1 MQRVLIALAVV
12 VALTAAIFLAVRYV
26 GQQQGP
32 IVSPD
37 TPSTVGG
44 ADTPAGSTTGP
55 VTAAPELKAPYFAF
69 RRLEVQTSGDA
80 PEACLVFTRKLDT
93 EAKYQDYLKF
103 DPEVTF
109 ALRVTQDRL
118 CIQGLAFAQTYQLEL
133 KAGLPAA
140 GGTEKLTKSETITVE
155 LRDKPALVRMSTGFV
170 LPRDSADGVP
180 ITTVNVSKL
189 NIKVIRVGDR
199 LLAQLQTGIIDQRE
213 FYEYERNNIE
223 NEQGRV
229 VWTGQLTVPNNRRND
244 EVITLFPLRRALNEN
259 KAGAYMILATDAA
272 DEDSTDENANWKPK
286 AAQFVVDTDLGLTSF
301 KGKDGLNVF
310 VRSLKNA
317 EPISGVELRLIARNN
332 EELEVKKTGSDGRA
346 QFSAAI
352 TRGTGGLEPVAVM
365 AYQEKTDFSFLDL
378 RRPAFDLTDRGVD
391 GRASPDAIDAY
402 LYTDR
407 GVYRPGET
415 VNVVTLLRDQQAK
428 SLNDRLT
435 FVLSRPDGLE
445 SKKWVVE
452 ANQFQAGGFARPVTL
467 TATAPRG
474 RWQVAAFLDPK
485 GESIGRIAFDVQ
497 DFVPQ
502 KLKVE
507 LKPTQKIL
515 RPGQQAVVDVNGRFL
530 YGAPAAGLAGEGTMT
545 ITSDSTPFADVPAL
559 KGFRFG
565 KVDENFEGTQVTMSV
580 PETDAAG
587 KTQATAAIEELA
599 ETSLP
604 LKAVINIAIFEPGGR
619 TTSDQVS
626 LPLRTRDTLI
636 GIRPGF
642 QWDSVQENT
651 PANLEV
657 VAVDVDGK
665 PKAVRG
671 VKWELVNEDIDYRW
685 YQVDNDWKYERVVND
700 RIVDGGTVDLEAGA
714 PFKVSKALPW
724 GSYRLTVIEP
734 GVKADPDGETKPG
747 ASTAYRFWSGWGGG
761 AENDR
766 PDRVAVSADKQQ
778 YATGDNA
785 KIAINPPTD
794 GKALIVIASNKIHLT
809 KMVDVSASG
818 TTVSIPVSSE
828 WGAGA
833 YALVTHYRPLSS
845 AQTRAP
851 VRAIGVAWLAV
862 DPSPRTL
869 QVTLGAPQ
877 KTKPNQ
883 KLSIPIEV
891 KNQGWGEAV
900 YVTLAAVDE
909 GILQLTDFAS
919 PDANKHYFGKRR
931 LGLDMRDDYGRL
943 IASDRAIVGELRT
956 GGDGV
961 GGRSLA
967 VVPQKTVSLFSG
979 LVALSDS
986 GKGNIAFDIPD
997 FNGELRLMAVAYTP
1011 TKLGHAEQPLTVR
1024 DPVVAE
1030 VVLPRF
1036 MAPGDTLTAALNM
1049 HNVEGTP
1056 GQYTATVKTAMPGPG
1071 GLVSAETRL
1080 TPNLRAN
1087 ERVLLPVP
1095 IAAKDAGIGTISL
1108 NVEGPGGFKVARSWP
1123 IEVREPQLEISTE
1136 ETIAI
1141 APGKEDRFSTEK
1153 LASFKP
1159 GTAKVAVTVTGGR
1172 GFDDVPGLLRWLD
1185 RYPYGCIEQTTSR
1198 AFPLVYYNDMAL
1210 LANVK
1215 QDKNIK
1221 DRVQEAAYKVL
1232 DMQTYG
1238 GSFGMWSSISGEA
1251 DNYIGMFATDFLMQA
1266 KAKGYVVPEEGV
1278 ERALGWAR
1286 RAAGSESS
1294 NDLSRAYGF
1303 YLLARAGSLNPSELR
1318 YFADTRMEGMTNAF
1332 GLGLMGAALTD
1343 IGDRARAA
1351 PAFAKA
1357 RDIALQ
1363 TEPAKYATD
1372 SYYGSMLRDVAG
1384 LTAMSAKAGQAGLTE
1399 PLVARVAGFD
1409 PRLNYTTTQEK
1420 AWMLLAAHEVETSR
1434 PAVNVA
1440 VSGANVTAGAPGG
1453 KVLRFS
1459 PSLAQVGQGVAVKNN
1474 GQKDVWR
1481 IVSAEGIPAQ
1491 PLPPAQNGV
1500 SLSKAILTMN
1510 GQPASLSNVKQND
1523 RFIVRLSGEMADNRA
1538 RLMALLDLLPAGFEI
1553 EGAVQRKDDGTT
1565 IYPFLPV
1572 LASANITEARDDRF
1586 VVTFDIGSTYQ
1597 PTDPKEI
1604 AKQRRPTFNFAYI
1617 VRATVPGA
1625 YTVPAATVE
1634 DMYAPDVQART
1645 GMGQMTIASN

>member
-1 MQRVLIALAVV
+1 MQRVLIAFAVV
-12 VALTAAIFLAVRYV
+12 VALMAAVFLAVRYV

-32 IVSPD
+32 ATVAD
-37 TPSTVGG
+37 TPSTTGTTG
-44 ADTPAGSTTGP
+44 TTGSTTGP
-55 VTAAPELKAPYFAF
+55 VTATPEVPSPYFAF
-69 RRLEVQTSGDA
+69 RRLEVQTSGDE

-93 EAKYQDYLKF
+93 SAKYQDYLKF

-109 ALRVTQDRL
+109 ALRVTDDRL
-118 CIQGLAFAQTYQLEL
+118 CIQGLTFAQTYQLEL
-133 KAGLPAA
+133 KVGLPAA
-140 GGTEKLTKSETITVE
+140 GGTEKLTKPETITVE
-155 LRDKPALVRMSTGFV
+155 LRDKPALVRMSSGFV

-189 NIKVIRVGDR
+189 NIKVIRIGDR

-213 FYEYERNNIE
+213 FYEYERSNIE
-223 NEQGRV
+223 NEQGRL

-244 EVITLFPLRRALNEN
+244 EVVTLFPLRRALNEH
-259 KAGAYMILATDAA
+259 KSGAYMILATDAA
-272 DEDSTDENANWKPK
+272 DEESTDENINWKPK
-286 AAQFVVDTDLGLTSF
+286 AAQFVIDTDLGLTSF

-317 EPISGVELRLIARNN
+317 EPVSGVELRLIARNN
-332 EELEVKKTGSDGRA
+332 EELEVKTTGSDGRVS
-346 QFSAAI
+346 FSAAI
-352 TRGTGGLEPVAVM
+352 TRGTGGTEPVAVM
-365 AYQEKTDFSFLDL
+365 AYQGTDFSFLDL

-391 GRASPDAIDAY
+391 GRASPDLIDAY

-407 GVYRPGET
+407 GIYRPGET

-435 FVLSRPDGLE
+435 YVLSRPDGLE

-452 ANQFQAGGFARPVTL
+452 SNQFQAGGTARAVTL

-474 RWQVAAFLDPK
+474 RWQIAAFLDPK
-485 GESIGRIAFDVQ
+485 GQAIGRVAFDVQ

-515 RPGQQAVVDVNGRFL
+515 RPGEQAVIDVNGRFL
-530 YGAPAAGLAGEGTMT
+530 YGAPASGLAGEGTMT
-545 ITSDSTPFADVPAL
+545 ITNDSTPFADVAAL
-559 KGFRFG
+559 KGYRFG
-565 KVDENFEGTQVTMSV
+565 KVDETFEGTQVTMSV

-587 KTQATAAIEELA
+587 KTQATAAIEELP

-604 LKAVINIAIFEPGGR
+604 LKASINIAIFEPGGR
-619 TTSDQVS
+619 TTSDQVT
-626 LPLRTRDTLI
+626 LPVRTRDTLI
-636 GIRPGF
+636 GVRPGF

-651 PANLEV
+651 PANFEI
-657 VAVDVDGK
+657 VAVDAEGK

-671 VKWELVNEDIDYRW
+671 VTWELVNEDIDYRW

-700 RIVDGGTVDLEAGA
+700 RIVDGGTADLDAAA
-714 PFKVSKALPW
+714 PFKVSKPLPW
-724 GSYRLTVIEP
+724 GSYRLTVLDP
-734 GVKADPDGETKPG
+734 TSKAT
-747 ASTAYRFWSGWGGG
+747 TAYRFWSGWGGG

-766 PDRVAVSADKQQ
+766 PDRVAVSVDKQQ
-778 YATGDNA
+778 YSSGDNA

-833 YALVTHYRPLSS
+833 YALITHYRPLSS

-869 QVTLGAPQ
+869 AVTLGAPQ

-883 KLSIPIEV
+883 KISIPIEV

-919 PDANKHYFGKRR
+919 PDPNKHYFGKRR

-979 LVALSDS
+979 LVTLNDS

-1011 TKLGHAEQPLTVR
+1011 TKLGHVEQPLTVR

-1036 MAPGDTLTAALNM
+1036 MAPGDKLTAALNM

-1056 GQYTATVKTAMPGPG
+1056 GQYTATVKTTMPGPA

-1080 TPNLRAN
+1080 TPSLKAN
-1087 ERVLLPVP
+1087 ERILLPVP
-1095 IAAKDAGIGTISL
+1095 INANDAGIGTITL
-1108 NVEGPGGFKVARSWP
+1108 DVQGPGNFKVARSWP
-1123 IEVREPQLEISTE
+1123 IEVREPQLEVSTE
-1136 ETIAI
+1136 DTVAI

-1251 DNYIGMFATDFLMQA
+1251 DNYIGMFAIDFLMQA
-1266 KAKGYVVPEEGV
+1266 KAKGYVIPDEGV

-1294 NDLSRAYGF
+1294 TDLSRAYGF

-1318 YFADTRMEGMTNAF
+1318 YFADTRMAGMTNAF
-1332 GLGLMGAALTD
+1332 GLGLMGAALND

-1363 TEPAKYATD
+1363 TEPAKYTID

-1384 LTAMSAKAGQAGLTE
+1384 LTAMSAKAAQPGLTE

-1420 AWMLLAAHEVETSR
+1420 AWMLLAAHEVEASR
-1434 PAVNVA
+1434 PPVNVA
-1440 VSGANVTAGAPGG
+1440 VSGASVTAGAPGG

-1459 PSLAQVGQGVAVKNN
+1459 PSLTQVGAGVAVKNN

-1491 PLPPAQNGV
+1491 ALPPAQNGV
-1500 SLSKAILTMN
+1500 TLSKAILTMN
-1510 GQPASLSNVKQND
+1510 GQTASLTNVKQND

-1553 EGAVQRKDDGTT
+1553 EGAVQRKDDGST

-1586 VVTFDIGSTYQ
+1586 VVTFDVGSNYQ

-1604 AKQRRPTFNFAYI
+1604 AKMRRPTFNFAYI
-1617 VRATVPGA
+1617 VRATVPGS

-1645 GMGQMTIASN
+1645 SMGQMSIASN

>member
-32 IVSPD
+32 IQTGD
-37 TPSTVGG
+37 TTSTGTSADSG
-44 ADTPAGSTTGP
+44 APGTTGP
-55 VTAAPELKAPYFAF
+55 TTALPEQPAPYFAF

-80 PEACLVFTRKLDT
+80 PEACLVFTRKLDASGAT
-93 EAKYQDYLKF
+93 KYEDYLKF
-103 DPEVTF
+103 DPETTI
-109 ALRVTQDRL
+109 AIRVTQDRL
-118 CIQGLAFAQTYQLEL
+118 CIQGLAFAQNYQLEL
-133 KAGLPAA
+133 KEGLPAE
-140 GGTEKLTKSETITVE
+140 GGKEKLTKSETIPVE
-155 LRDKPALVRMSTGFV
+155 LRDKPALVRFGTGFV
-170 LPRDSADGVP
+170 LPRENADGVP
-180 ITTVNVSKL
+180 ITTVNVGKL

-199 LLAQLQTGIIDQRE
+199 LLSQIQTGLVDQRE
-213 FYEYERNNIE
+213 FYEYERNNLE
-223 NEQGRV
+223 NEQGQV
-229 VWTGQLTVPNNRRND
+229 VWEGQLTVPNNRRND
-244 EVITLFPLRRALNEN
+244 EVVTLFPLRRALKERHP
-259 KAGAYMILATDAA
+259 GAYMIIATDAA
-272 DEDSTDENANWKPK
+272 DQSSTDENVNWKPK
-286 AAQFVVDTDLGLTSF
+286 AAQFVIDTDLGLTSF
-301 KGKDGLNVF
+301 KGRDGLNVF
-310 VRSLKNA
+310 VRSLKDA
-317 EPISGVELRLIARNN
+317 DGLSGIELRLIARNN
-332 EELEVKKTGSDGRA
+332 EQLEVQTTNGDGRA
-346 QFSAAI
+346 TFSPAI
-352 TRGTGGLEPVAVM
+352 TRGTGGMEPVAVM
-365 AYQEKTDFSFLDL
+365 AYGKGGDFSFLDL

-391 GRASPDAIDAY
+391 GRASPGQIDAY

-428 SLNDRLT
+428 SLGDTRLT
-435 FVLSRPDGLE
+435 YVLSRPDGLE
-445 SKKWVVE
+445 SKRWVVSDME
-452 ANQFQAGGFARPVTL
+452 AGGVATPVTL
-467 TATAPRG
+467 TNTAPRG
-474 RWQVAAFLDPK
+474 RWQVAAFIDPK
-485 GESIGRIAFDVQ
+485 GEPIGRIAFDVQ

-515 RPGQQAVVDVNGRFL
+515 RPGQQAVIDVNGRFL
-530 YGAPAAGLAGEGTMT
+530 YGAPAAGLAGEGTLT

-565 KVDENFEGTQVTMSV
+565 KVDETFEGTQVTMSV

-599 ETSLP
+599 ETTLP
-604 LKAVINIAIFEPGGR
+604 LKAVINIAIYEPGGR
-619 TTSDQVS
+619 TTSDQVT
-626 LPLRTRDTLI
+626 LPLRTRDTMV
-636 GIRPGF
+636 GVRPAF

-651 PANLEV
+651 PANFEI
-657 VAVDVDGK
+657 VAVDAEGK
-665 PKAVRG
+665 AKAARG
-671 VKWELVNEDIDYRW
+671 VTWELVNEDIDYRW
-685 YQVDNDWKYERVVND
+685 YQVDNDWRYERVVND
-700 RIVDGGTVDLEAGA
+700 RIVDGGKTDLDGSA

-724 GSYRLTVIEP
+724 GSYRLTV
-734 GVKADPDGETKPG
+734 ADPASG
-747 ASTAYRFWSGWGGG
+747 ATTAYRFWSGWGGG

-766 PDRVAVSADKQQ
+766 PDRVAVAIDKPQ
-778 YATGDNA
+778 YASGDTA
-785 KIAINPPTD
+785 KIAISPPTD

-818 TTVSIPVSSE
+818 TTVSVPVSSE

-845 AQTRAP
+845 AQSRAP

-869 QVTLGAPQ
+869 QVSLGAPK
-877 KTKPNQ
+877 KTAPNR

-891 KNQGWGEAV
+891 KNHGWGEAV

-909 GILQLTDFAS
+909 GILQLTDFVS
-919 PDANKHYFGKRR
+919 PDPTKHYFGKRR

-979 LVALSDS
+979 LVALSDG
-986 GKGNIAFDIPD
+986 GKGNVTLDIPD

-1011 TKLGHAEQPLTVR
+1011 TKLGRAEQPLTVR

-1036 MAPGDTLTAALNM
+1036 MAPGDKLTAALNM
-1049 HNVEGTP
+1049 HNVEGAA
-1056 GQYTATVKTAMPGPG
+1056 GQYTATVKATGATATSGGPIPVTLG
-1071 GLVSAETRL
+1071 
-1080 TPNLRAN
+1080 AN
-1087 ERVLLPVP
+1087 QRTLQPVP
-1095 IAAKDAGIGTISL
+1095 LEARGAGIGTISL
-1108 NVEGPGGFKVARSWP
+1108 DVTGPNNFKVARSWQ
-1123 IEVREPQLEISTE
+1123 IEVREPQLPLSAE
-1136 ETIAI
+1136 ETVAI
-1141 APGKEDRFSTEK
+1141 APGKEGRFSKEV

-1159 GTAKVAVTVTGGR
+1159 GTAQVAVTVAGGR

-1221 DRVQEAAYKVL
+1221 DRVQEAAYKIL

-1251 DNYIGMFATDFLMQA
+1251 DTYIGMFATDFLMQA
-1266 KAKGYVVPEEGV
+1266 KAKGYVVPEEGI

-1286 RAAGSESS
+1286 RASGSDS
-1294 NDLSRAYGF
+1294 NSDLARAYGF

-1332 GLGLMGAALTD
+1332 ALGLMGAALND

-1351 PAFAKA
+1351 PAFTKA
-1357 RDIALQ
+1357 RDIAAGV
-1363 TEPAKYATD
+1363 EPAKYTVD

-1384 LTAMSAKAGQAGLTE
+1384 LTAMSARAGQAGLI
-1399 PLVARVAGFD
+1399 PALVTRVAGFD

-1420 AWMLLAAHEVETSR
+1420 AWMLLAAHEVEAAT
-1434 PAVNVA
+1434 PPVNVA
-1440 VSGANVTAGAPGG
+1440 VTGANVATGAQGG

-1459 PSLAQVGQGVAVKNN
+1459 PSLGEVDQGITIKNN

-1491 PLPPAQNGV
+1491 ALPAAQNGV
-1500 SLSKAILTMN
+1500 TLSKAILTMN
-1510 GQPASLSNVKQND
+1510 GQPASLANVKQND
-1523 RFIVRLSGEMADNRA
+1523 RFIVRLSGEMSDNRA

-1553 EGAVQRKDDGTT
+1553 EGAVQRKDDGST

-1572 LASANITEARDDRF
+1572 LASANVTEARDDRF
-1586 VVTFDIGSTYQ
+1586 VVTFDIGSNYQ
-1597 PTDPKEI
+1597 PTDPREI
-1604 AKQRRPTFNFAYI
+1604 AKQRRPTFHFAYI
-1617 VRATVPGA
+1617 VRATVPGS

-1634 DMYAPDVQART
+1634 DMYAPDIQART
-1645 GMGQMTIASN
+1645 NMGQMTIASN